1 MIRRAVILIGAAV
14 AFTLSVDAAPHFR
27 THCLEA
33 LAKAMKMEFPSE
45 LGADAD
51 NDSTWRFKG
60 RTLRVRTN
68 HYGDIS
74 HIGYKL
80 FDSNWA
86 SQYESRLLLDFIERY
101 ALEQDVPV
109 EGMDKAEYSSRKDVT
124 FLQGNASLLKH
135 LSSDQPL
142 SIKEKE
148 RRFYQV
154 EWGEKDSLKVR
165 MHIPADYQV
174 IAGANAIELEE
185 IFERDLKRTSSALF
199 PNRLPENWADGT
211 CSYSEQ
217 FCIVS
222 NGCYL
227 SEQIRSDLYLCKAS
241 EKETESRRAYV
252 VMMDKEKPFQS
263 ITNMLLTGYADR
275 KVPLR
280 LTIDKYGYSTVTLDT
295 SLQQVLRFFFQEG
308 CQPYLGVKTYDR
320 NKMTATLFA
329 LNSRMGYNHMLS
341 LEIPLS
347 ILSEGKETLQGK
359 VYLYTPLQNITEKFF
374 TNDIK
379 PNRP

>member
-14 AFTLSVDAAPHFR
+14 AFTLSVDAAPRFR
-27 THCLEA
+27 TRCLET
-33 LAKAMKMEFPSE
+33 LATAMKMEFPSAM
-45 LGADAD
+45 GADTD
-51 NDSTWRFKG
+51 NDSTWSFKG
-60 RTLRVRTN
+60 KTLRVRTN

-86 SQYESRLLLDFIERY
+86 RQYESRPLLDFIERY

-109 EGMDKAEYSSRKDVT
+109 EGMDKAEYSSRKNVT

-135 LSSDQPL
+135 LSSGQPL
-142 SIKEKE
+142 VIKEKE
-148 RRFYQV
+148 RRSYHV

-165 MHIPADYQV
+165 MNIPADYQV
-174 IAGANAIELEE
+174 LVGANAIELEE
-185 IFERDLKRTSSALF
+185 IFERDLKRTSTALF
-199 PNRLPENWADGT
+199 PDRLPESWEEGT
-211 CSYSEQ
+211 RSYAEQ

-227 SEQIRSDLYLCKAS
+227 SDQIRSDLYLCQTS
-241 EKETESRRAYV
+241 EKKTDEKPSYALV
-252 VMMDKEKPFQS
+252 MDKAKPFQS
-263 ITNMLLTGYADR
+263 LTNMLLTGYMDR
-275 KVPLR
+275 EVPLQ
-280 LTIDKYGYSTVTLDT
+280 LTVDKYGYSTVTLET

-308 CQPYLGVKTYDR
+308 CRPYLGVKTYDR
-320 NKMTATLFA
+320 NTMTATLFA

-341 LEIPLS
+341 LEVPLS
-347 ILSEGKETLQGK
+347 ILSEGKGTLYGK

>member
-14 AFTLSVDAAPHFR
+14 AFTLSVDAAPRFR
-27 THCLEA
+27 TRCLET

-45 LGADAD
+45 LGVNAD

-60 RTLRVRTN
+60 RNLRVRTN

-86 SQYESRLLLDFIERY
+86 RQYESRALLDFIERY

-109 EGMDKAEYSSRKDVT
+109 EGMDKAEYSSRKNIT

-142 SIKEKE
+142 LIKEKE
-148 RRFYQV
+148 RRFYHV

-174 IAGANAIELEE
+174 IVGANAIELEE
-185 IFERDLKRTSSALF
+185 IFERDLKRTSQALF
-199 PNRLPENWADGT
+199 PDSLPESWADGT

-241 EKETESRRAYV
+241 EKERESRRKYV
-252 VMMDKEKPFQS
+252 MRMDKAKPFQT

-275 KVPLR
+275 KIPLR
-280 LTIDKYGYSTVTLDT
+280 LTIDKYGYSTATLDT
-295 SLQQVLRFFFQEG
+295 FLQQVLRYFFQEG
-308 CQPYLGVKTYDR
+308 CRPYLGVKTYDR
-320 NKMTATLFA
+320 NTMTATLFA
-329 LNSRMGYNHMLS
+329 LNSKMGYNHMLS
-341 LEIPLS
+341 MEVPLS
-347 ILSEGKETLQGK
+347 ILSEGRGEIKGK

-379 PNRP
+379 PDKP